1 MTSKNKKSVLKTV
14 IQLAPVV
21 MAAVMAVVY
30 ITTLKDLTV
39 DDLLNFTPDNLVLAA
54 VFIIVMFALKSLSFF
69 FPMLII
75 HAVSGHI
82 FPFPIA
88 VTVNIIGTAI
98 MVTIPYLIGRYAQ
111 RDLVDSLIAKSKKA
125 DKINEFRNEGQ
136 LFVSFF
142 LRVINCLPCDL
153 VSMALGAGG
162 VKYKKYLAGSLA
174 GILPGIIAV
183 TLMGDNVTD
192 PFSPMFIGSAVFEII
207 TAIVSAAAYYFYQK
221 KKKSENKP

>member
-1 MTSKNKKSVLKTV
+1 MTSDNKKSRLKTV
-14 IQLAPVV
+14 IQLAPLA

-30 ITTLKDLTV
+30 LTALKDLKV
-39 DDLLNFTPDNLVLAA
+39 ADLLTYTPENLWLAA
-54 VFIIVMFALKSLSFF
+54 GFIIIMFALKSLSFF

-82 FPFPIA
+82 FTFPVA
-88 VTVNIIGTAI
+88 VAVNIIGTAV

-111 RDLVDSLIAKSKKA
+111 RDLVDSLISKSKKA
-125 DKINEFRNEGQ
+125 DRINEFRNEGQ

-162 VKYKKYLAGSLA
+162 VGYKKYLIGSLL
-174 GILPGIIAV
+174 GILPGIISV
-183 TLMGDNVTD
+183 TLMGDNVAD
-192 PFSPMFIGSAVFEII
+192 PLSPMFIGSAVFEVI
-207 TAIVSAAAYYFYQK
+207 TALVSAAAYYFYRK
-221 KKKSENKP
+221 KKKMKH